1 MVGSGIKHFKTKI
14 MKTAN
19 QNYRAM
25 KTDLHNKLLKITQ
38 RNLERRDLRYIRSV
52 MIGREMPGI
61 FFILTA
67 NDLNDSE
74 IMNAVC
80 THGKDFTFFD
90 CGRIAKKVNKVKTGE
105 IEGFLKNK

>member
-1 MVGSGIKHFKTKI
+1 

-19 QNYRAM
+19 QNYRDM

-38 RNLERRDLRYIRSV
+38 RNLERRELRHMRSV
-52 MIGREMPGI
+52 MIGRKMPGI
-61 FFILTA
+61 FFIFTA

-80 THGKDFTFFD
+80 KQCTHGEEFTFFD
-90 CGRIAKKVNKVKTGE
+90 CGRIVKKVNKVKTGE
-105 IEGFLKNK
+105 IEGFLKIK

>member
-1 MVGSGIKHFKTKI
+1 MDTS
-14 MKTAN
+14 
-19 QNYRAM
+19 
-25 KTDLHNKLLKITQ
+25 LHNKLLKITQ
-38 RNLERRDLRYIRSV
+38 RNLERGDLRHMRSV
-52 MIGREMPGI
+52 MIGRKMPGI

-80 THGKDFTFFD
+80 THGNEFTFLD
-90 CGRIAKKVNKVKTGE
+90 CGRIAKKANKVKTGE